1 MGHTGAPI
9 IFAGALVMSE
19 ATPQTKS
26 SDWSSWAV
34 VALGGTAAFSA
45 YFAMYAFRKPF
56 TAATYDSPEG
66 WAYALD
72 FKIALV
78 ISQVLGY
85 ALSKAIGIKVI
96 SEMGRAGRGGAILGL
111 IGLAWLALVAF
122 AVAPPPLKVA
132 ALFLNGL
139 PLGLIWGLVFS
150 FMEGR
155 RTTELL
161 GAILCA
167 SFILASGV
175 VKSVGT
181 WTMQALAVS
190 EYWMPS
196 VTGALF
202 FPLLGLSVIGLTL
215 LPNPSAEDEAART
228 KRAPMDAAARKEFMS
243 RFGVGMGFLIAA
255 YVLFTAF
262 RDFRDNFA
270 AEIWRALGRGGEAS
284 VFSLSEAP
292 VAAIALA
299 ALACLMWIR
308 SNRLAFF
315 VTHGFMA
322 VGAAAIGL
330 ATLAFQAGLIDGLWW
345 MIATGAGLYV
355 CYTPYNAVLFERL
368 IAATRHV
375 GTAGFMIYVADTAGY
390 VGSIALLLFKNFS
403 NIQLDWLAFFIHGAY
418 VASAVSLALVIASAV
433 WFRPRLPRT

>member
-1 MGHTGAPI
+1 MQQAMPAAKAAP
-9 IFAGALVMSE
+9 
-19 ATPQTKS
+19 
-26 SDWSSWAV
+26 WSSWAV

-56 TAATYDSPEG
+56 TAATFAAPEG
-66 WAYALD
+66 WSHELD

-78 ISQVLGY
+78 IAQVLGY

-96 SEMGRAGRGGAILGL
+96 SEMGRARRGVAIIGL
-111 IGLAWLALVAF
+111 IGLAWLALLAF
-122 AVAPPPLKVA
+122 AVAPPHLKVA
-132 ALFLNGL
+132 ALFFNGL

-150 FMEGR
+150 YMEGR

-167 SFILASGV
+167 SFILSSGI
-175 VKSVGT
+175 VKSVGA
-181 WTMQALAVS
+181 WTMQAWSVS
-190 EYWMPS
+190 EYWMPA

-202 FPLLGLSVIGLTL
+202 FPLLFLSVFGLSL

-228 KRAPMDAAARKEFMS
+228 PRAPMDAAARREFMAK
-243 RFGVGMGFLIAA
+243 FGVGVVFLVGA

-270 AEIWRALGRGGEAS
+270 AELWTAMGRGDDIG

-292 VAAIALA
+292 VAAIALI
-299 ALACLMWIR
+299 ALAGLMWFR

-315 VTHGFMA
+315 VTHGVMA
-322 VGAAAIGL
+322 AGAATIGL
-330 ATLAFQAGLIDGLWW
+330 STLAFQAGWIDGLWW
-345 MIATGAGLYV
+345 MIASGAGLYV
-355 CYTPYNAVLFERL
+355 CYVPYNAVLFERL
-368 IAATRHV
+368 IAATRQV
-375 GTAGFMIYVADTAGY
+375 GTAGFLIYVADTCGY

-403 NIQLDWLAFFIHGAY
+403 TVQLDWLPFFMQGSY
-418 VASAVSLALVIASAV
+418 VASAVSMVLVLASAL
-433 WFRPRLPRT
+433 WFRPHLPSEN

>member
-1 MGHTGAPI
+1 
-9 IFAGALVMSE
+9 MSDV
-19 ATPQTKS
+19 TQQSPPRT
-26 SDWSSWAV
+26 WPSWAV
-34 VALGGTAAFSA
+34 VLLGGTAAFSA

-66 WAYALD
+66 WSFGLD

-96 SEMGRAGRGGAILGL
+96 SEMGQAGRGAAILGL

-122 AVAPPPLKVA
+122 AVAPAPLKVA
-132 ALFLNGL
+132 ALFFNGL

-181 WTMQALAVS
+181 WTMQEWPVS
-190 EYWMPS
+190 EYWMPA

-202 FPLLGLSVIGLTL
+202 FPLLGVSVLGLTL
-215 LPNPSAEDEAART
+215 LPSPSAEDEAART
-228 KRAPMDAAARKEFMS
+228 RRAPMDAAARKDFMN
-243 RFGVGMGFLIAA
+243 RFGLGMTFLIAA

-270 AEIWRALGRGGEAS
+270 AEIWRAMGRGGDAA

-299 ALACLMWIR
+299 ALAGLMWIR
-308 SNRLAFF
+308 SNRVAFF

-322 VGAAAIGL
+322 AGAAAIGL
-330 ATLAFQAGLIDGLWW
+330 ATLAFQTGLIDGLWW

-368 IAATRHV
+368 IAATRQV
-375 GTAGFMIYVADTAGY
+375 GTAGFLIYVADTAGY

-403 NIQLDWLAFFIHGAY
+403 GIELDWLNFFMYGAHT
-418 VASAVSLALVIASAV
+418 AAAVSLALVIASAL
-433 WFRPRLPRT
+433 WFRPHLPRDDGAA